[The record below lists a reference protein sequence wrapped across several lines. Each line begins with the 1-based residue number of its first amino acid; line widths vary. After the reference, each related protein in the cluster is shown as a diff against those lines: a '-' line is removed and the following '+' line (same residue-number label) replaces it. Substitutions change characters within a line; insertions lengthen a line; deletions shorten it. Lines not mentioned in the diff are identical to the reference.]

1 MNSYTDFASAYDELM
16 SNVDYEKIADFM
28 KQILLEHGI
37 SEGILLDLACG
48 TGSLA
53 EIFAGYGYEV
63 IGVDG
68 SSDMLSEAM
77 NKKILS
83 GQDIVYLC
91 QDMQEL
97 DLYGTVDAAVCTL
110 DSLNHVNDLSTVQ
123 KILNRVSLFL
133 NSGGI
138 FIFDVNTVYKH
149 QHVLGNNTFV
159 YDCADVYCVW
169 QNTLEEENRIKIHLD
184 IFEQSGGSYH
194 RYEEEFCE
202 TAYSDSVIQK
212 LLNHAGM
219 TVTAC
224 YDDYTKSLPG
234 EKTQRVVYVAK
245 KDR

>member
-1 MNSYTDFASAYDELM
+1 
-16 SNVDYEKIADFM
+16 
-28 KQILLEHGI
+28 
-37 SEGILLDLACG
+37 
-48 TGSLA
+48 
-53 EIFAGYGYEV
+53 
-63 IGVDG
+63 
-68 SSDMLSEAM
+68 MLSEAM

-97 DLYGTVDAAVCTL
+97 DLYCTVDAAVCTL
-110 DSLNHVNDLSTVQ
+110 DSLNHVNDLLVVQ

-133 NSGGI
+133 NPGGI

-149 QHVLGNNTFV
+149 QYVLGNNTFV
-159 YDCADVYCVW
+159 YDCEDVYCVW

-184 IFEQSGGSYH
+184 IFEQSGESYR

-202 TAYSDSVIQK
+202 TAYSDSTIREM
-212 LLNHAGM
+212 LNRAGM

-234 EKTQRVVYVAK
+234 KKTQRVVYAAK